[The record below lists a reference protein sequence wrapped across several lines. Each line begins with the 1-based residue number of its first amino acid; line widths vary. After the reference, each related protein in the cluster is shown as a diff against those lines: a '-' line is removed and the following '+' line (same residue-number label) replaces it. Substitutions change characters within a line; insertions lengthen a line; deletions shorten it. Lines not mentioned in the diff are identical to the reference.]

1 MQASQQS
8 NAIID
13 SSGAEDLLGKGD
25 CLAKINGNQIE
36 RVQVPEYDGDFE
48 IKLEN
53 QFKKCATG

>member
-53 QFKKCATG
+53 QE